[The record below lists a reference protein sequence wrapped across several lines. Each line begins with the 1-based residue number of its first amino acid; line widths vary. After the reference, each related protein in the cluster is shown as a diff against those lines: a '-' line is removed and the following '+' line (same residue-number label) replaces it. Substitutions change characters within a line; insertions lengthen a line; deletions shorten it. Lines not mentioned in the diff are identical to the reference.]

1 MMTVKQLRAA
11 LFDIEDQAQEVTPEM
26 LAELMEEEYGNQTVI
41 NLSLKR
47 IEVCNLLL
55 ATLAAHEGTEGR
67 AEKWMQLHEK
77 IGKQLHETDK
87 AHGWK

>member
-1 MMTVKQLRAA
+1 MTVKQLRAN
-11 LFDIEDQAQEVTPEM
+11 LFDIENQEQEVTPEM
-26 LAELMEEEYGNQTVI
+26 IAELMEEEYSNQTVI

-47 IEVCNLLL
+47 IEVCDLLL
-55 ATLAAHEGTEGR
+55 ATLAAHQDTEGK
-67 AEKWMQLHEK
+67 AKKWMELHEK